1 MAGSWIFYTTFP
13 KIPLINPEFKNI
25 AQFAPPLGFLIGTI
39 QSYIFLFLTTNS
51 WSIYASALI
60 CLASGYLITG
70 GLHIDGLMDT
80 FDGIFAGKK
89 KRLKAMKDSK
99 VGSFGVQALVFITL
113 IQIACILK
121 IQNLIIFVL
130 PICLF
135 WGRFSNLFFI
145 EKFKYMSYKKKSIS
159 HKKFWNGFK
168 KESLISIIFLLIFI
182 AYQFVS
188 ITSQA
193 ILIKFLILILIGIF
207 LSYSIPN
214 ILGKKIGGFNGDA
227 CGASVVLVETAM
239 LFMHAIRTVLLL
251 SGRSSK
257 TFFKNFLVFI
267 FGYFFTIIKY
277 TKSITRNCE
286 PNFSIFLGIFKR
298 IF

>member
-25 AQFAPPLGFLIGTI
+25 AQFAPLLGFFIGTI
-39 QSYIFLFLTTNS
+39 QSIIFIFLKTSS
-51 WSIYASALI
+51 WSIYESALI

-70 GLHIDGLMDT
+70 GLHLDGLMDT

-99 VGSFGVQALVFITL
+99 VGSFGVQSLVFITL
-113 IQIACILK
+113 IQIGCIIK
-121 IQNLIIFVL
+121 IQNQIIIVL

-145 EKFKYMSYKKKSIS
+145 EKFKYLSYKKKSIC

-168 KESLISIIFLLIFI
+168 KESLISIIFLCIFI
-182 AYQFVS
+182 AYQLFS

-214 ILGKKIGGFNGDA
+214 ILGNMIGGFNGDA
-227 CGASVVLVETAM
+227 CGASIVLVETAM
-239 LFMHAIRTVLLL
+239 LFIYAILL
-251 SGRSSK
+251 
-257 TFFKNFLVFI
+257 
-267 FGYFFTIIKY
+267 
-277 TKSITRNCE
+277 
-286 PNFSIFLGIFKR
+286 
-298 IF
+298 

>member
-1 MAGSWIFYTTFP
+1 LAGSWIFYTTFP

-25 AQFAPPLGFLIGTI
+25 AQFAPPLGFFIGTI
-39 QSYIFLFLTTNS
+39 QSYIFLLLRTNS
-51 WSIYASALI
+51 WTIYASALI

-70 GLHIDGLMDT
+70 GLHLDGLMDT

-89 KRLKAMKDSK
+89 RRLKAMKDSK
-99 VGSFGVQALVFITL
+99 VGSFGVQGLVFITL

-121 IQNLIIFVL
+121 IQNLVIFVL

-145 EKFKYMSYKKKSIS
+145 EKFKYMSYKKKSVS

-193 ILIKFLILILIGIF
+193 ILIKFLILILIGIS
-207 LSYSIPN
+207 LSYCIPN
-214 ILGKKIGGFNGDA
+214 ILGNKIGGFNGDA

-239 LFMHAIRTVLLL
+239 LFMHAILL
-251 SGRSSK
+251 
-257 TFFKNFLVFI
+257 
-267 FGYFFTIIKY
+267 
-277 TKSITRNCE
+277 
-286 PNFSIFLGIFKR
+286 
-298 IF
+298 

>member
-25 AQFAPPLGFLIGTI
+25 AQFAPPLGFFIGII
-39 QSYIFLFLTTNS
+39 QSYIFLFLKTNS
-51 WSIYASALI
+51 WSVYASALI

-80 FDGIFAGKK
+80 FDGIFASKK

-99 VGSFGVQALVFITL
+99 VGSFGVQSLVFITL

-145 EKFKYMSYKKKSIS
+145 EKFNYMSYKKKSIS

-182 AYQFVS
+182 ASHLTS
-188 ITSQA
+188 ITSQGV
-193 ILIKFLILILIGIF
+193 LIKFLILILIGIF
-207 LSYSIPN
+207 LSYFIPN
-214 ILGKKIGGFNGDA
+214 ILGNKIGGFNGDA

-239 LFMHAIRTVLLL
+239 LFMHAILL
-251 SGRSSK
+251 
-257 TFFKNFLVFI
+257 
-267 FGYFFTIIKY
+267 
-277 TKSITRNCE
+277 
-286 PNFSIFLGIFKR
+286 
-298 IF
+298 

>member
-25 AQFAPPLGFLIGTI
+25 AQFAPPLGFFIGII
-39 QSYIFLFLTTNS
+39 QSYIFLFLRTNS
-51 WSIYASALI
+51 WSVYASALI

-99 VGSFGVQALVFITL
+99 VGSFGVQSLVFITL

-145 EKFKYMSYKKKSIS
+145 EKFNYMSYKKKSIS

-182 AYQFVS
+182 ASQLTS
-188 ITSQA
+188 ITSQGV
-193 ILIKFLILILIGIF
+193 LIKFLILILIGIF
-207 LSYSIPN
+207 LSYFIPN
-214 ILGKKIGGFNGDA
+214 ILGNKIGGFNGDA

-239 LFMHAIRTVLLL
+239 LFMHAILL
-251 SGRSSK
+251 
-257 TFFKNFLVFI
+257 
-267 FGYFFTIIKY
+267 
-277 TKSITRNCE
+277 
-286 PNFSIFLGIFKR
+286 
-298 IF
+298 

>member
-13 KIPLINPEFKNI
+13 KIPFINPEFKNI
-25 AQFAPPLGFLIGTI
+25 AQFAPPIGFFIGTI
-39 QSYIFLFLTTNS
+39 QSYIFLFLRTNS
-51 WSIYASALI
+51 WSIYASTLI

-99 VGSFGVQALVFITL
+99 VGSFGVQSLVFITL

-121 IQNLIIFVL
+121 VQNLIIFVL
-130 PICLF
+130 PISLF

-145 EKFKYMSYKKKSIS
+145 EKFEYMSYKKKSIS

-182 AYQFVS
+182 AYQLVS
-188 ITSQA
+188 ITSQG

-207 LSYSIPN
+207 LCYSIPN
-214 ILGKKIGGFNGDA
+214 MLGNKIGGFNGDA

-239 LFMHAIRTVLLL
+239 LFMHAI
-251 SGRSSK
+251 
-257 TFFKNFLVFI
+257 FL
-267 FGYFFTIIKY
+267 
-277 TKSITRNCE
+277 
-286 PNFSIFLGIFKR
+286 
-298 IF
+298 

>member
-25 AQFAPPLGFLIGTI
+25 AQFAPPLGFFIGTI
-39 QSYIFLFLTTNS
+39 QSFIFLFLKTNS
-51 WSIYASALI
+51 WPIYGSVLI

-70 GLHIDGLMDT
+70 GLHLDGLMDT

-99 VGSFGVQALVFITL
+99 VGSFGVQALVFVTL
-113 IQIACILK
+113 IQIACMLK
-121 IQNLIIFVL
+121 IQNQIIFVL

-145 EKFKYMSYKKKSIS
+145 EKFKYISHKKKAIS
-159 HKKFWNGFK
+159 HKKFWNGLK
-168 KESLISIIFLLIFI
+168 KESLISIFFLIVFI
-182 AYQFVS
+182 AYQLVS

-214 ILGKKIGGFNGDA
+214 ILGNKIGGFNGDA

-239 LFMHAIRTVLLL
+239 LFMHSILL
-251 SGRSSK
+251 
-257 TFFKNFLVFI
+257 
-267 FGYFFTIIKY
+267 
-277 TKSITRNCE
+277 
-286 PNFSIFLGIFKR
+286 
-298 IF
+298 

>member
-1 MAGSWIFYTTFP
+1 LAGSWIFYTTFP
-13 KIPLINPEFKNI
+13 RIPLINPEFKNI
-25 AQFAPPLGFLIGTI
+25 AQFAPPLGFFIGII
-39 QSYIFLFLTTNS
+39 QSYIFIFLRTNS
-51 WSIYASALI
+51 WSIYASSLI

-70 GLHIDGLMDT
+70 GLHLDGLMDT

-89 KRLKAMKDSK
+89 RRLKAMKDSK
-99 VGSFGVQALVFITL
+99 VGSFGVQSLVFISL
-113 IQIACILK
+113 IQIACIIK

-145 EKFKYMSYKKKSIS
+145 EKFKYISYKKKSIS

-182 AYQFVS
+182 AYQFFS

-207 LSYSIPN
+207 LSYCIPN
-214 ILGKKIGGFNGDA
+214 ILGNKIGGFNGDA
-227 CGASVVLVETAM
+227 CGASVVQVETAL
-239 LFMHAIRTVLLL
+239 LFMHAILL
-251 SGRSSK
+251 
-257 TFFKNFLVFI
+257 
-267 FGYFFTIIKY
+267 
-277 TKSITRNCE
+277 
-286 PNFSIFLGIFKR
+286 
-298 IF
+298 

>member
-1 MAGSWIFYTTFP
+1 MFYTTFP
-13 KIPLINPEFKNI
+13 KLPLINPEFKNI

-39 QSYIFLFLTTNS
+39 QSYIFLFFIANS

-99 VGSFGVQALVFITL
+99 VGSFGVQSLVFITL
-113 IQIACILK
+113 IQIGCILK
-121 IQNLIIFVL
+121 IQNQIIIVL

-145 EKFKYMSYKKKSIS
+145 EKFKYLSYKKKSIS
-159 HKKFWNGFK
+159 HKKLWNGFK
-168 KESLISIIFLLIFI
+168 KESLISIIFLSIFI
-182 AYQFVS
+182 AYQLFS

-207 LSYSIPN
+207 LSYFIPN
-214 ILGKKIGGFNGDA
+214 MLGNIIGGFNGDS

-239 LFMHAIRTVLLL
+239 LFMYAILL
-251 SGRSSK
+251 
-257 TFFKNFLVFI
+257 
-267 FGYFFTIIKY
+267 
-277 TKSITRNCE
+277 
-286 PNFSIFLGIFKR
+286 
-298 IF
+298 